1 MSDDAKTILKRQSY
15 LAGLRTNFDS
25 WWQDIALRVLPAEAH
40 FTTTDAEGTKRTERL
55 FDSSAAM
62 ANERFAA
69 VMEDLLTARTQ
80 RWHGLKPPAR
90 YAELMDNQAVRI
102 WYEQAR
108 DVLFATRY
116 SRRANFASQKQQGY
130 EGLGA
135 FGNSAMFIDEKVG
148 DRVSPARYISCHMS
162 EITWAQD
169 EAGLVNQVYRKFP
182 MQAGNAMKRFGNQL
196 PEKIR
201 KAAEQNPFQNFD
213 FIHCVKPNE
222 ERIRGRLDYRGMPWS
237 GYYVVCEGGG
247 SVLQAGGYRTWPWAI
262 GRYKLSTRETYGR
275 SPAMLAWPAIMT
287 LQEQKKTVLRA
298 GQTNVHPPVLLT
310 EEGALEPFSLRPG
323 ALNPGLV
330 SDKGEPLAIP
340 FKTGADV
347 PLGLELMQIEKQDI
361 KDAFLQTIFEVL
373 VENPQMTATQ
383 VLEVVQQ
390 RGVLLAPTMGR
401 QMSEDLG
408 PMVEREMDI
417 AQAAGLLPPMPDELL
432 ELDEQYEVE
441 YTSPLAR
448 AMRAPDAIAVQRTL
462 EILPGAI
469 AIDPNAAYVFDIPA
483 SMREV
488 AEINGY
494 PAKLMRDKD
503 QIEAIVAQKNA
514 QEQAAALTAAAP
526 DLSQAALNA
535 AKAEDLR
542 SAA

>member
-1 MSDDAKTILKRQSY
+1 MSDDANTIIKHQAY
-15 LAGLRTNFDS
+15 LAGLRTNWDT
-25 WWQDIALRVLPAEAH
+25 WWQDIALRVLPSEAQ
-40 FTTTDAEGTKRTERL
+40 FTTTDSEGTKRTERL

-90 YAELMDNQAVRI
+90 YGDLAENQNVRA

-108 DVLFATRY
+108 DVLFAMRY
-116 SRRANFASQKQQGY
+116 STRANFAAQKQQGY
-130 EGLGA
+130 ESLGA

-148 DRVSPARYISCHMS
+148 DRISPARYIQCHMS

-169 EAGLVNQVYRKFP
+169 ESGRINLVYRKFP
-182 MQAGNAMKRFGNQL
+182 MQARNAVKRFGAKQL

-201 KAAEQNPFQNFD
+201 VAAEKDPFKTFD
-213 FIHCVKPNE
+213 FIHCTQPNE
-222 ERIRGRLDYRGMPWS
+222 ERIASRLDYRGMPWS
-237 GYYVVCEGGG
+237 SYYVTCEG
-247 SVLQAGGYRTWPWAI
+247 SVVLSEGGYRTWPWAL

-298 GQTNVHPPVLLT
+298 GQTNVHPPMLLT
-310 EEGALEPFSLRPG
+310 EEGALEAFSMRPG
-323 ALNPGLV
+323 ALNHGLV
-330 SDKGEPLAIP
+330 SDKGDVLAHPL
-340 FKTGADV
+340 KTGADV

-383 VLEVVQQ
+383 VLEIVQA

-401 QMSEDLG
+401 QQSEDIG
-408 PMVEREMDI
+408 PQVEREMDI
-417 AQAAGLLPPMPDELL
+417 AAAAGLLPPLPEELAEL
-432 ELDEQYEVE
+432 EEVYEVE

-448 AMRAPDAIAVQRTL
+448 AMRAPDALAIQRTL
-462 EILPGAI
+462 EVLPGAI
-469 AIDPNAAYVFDIPA
+469 AIDPSAAYVFDIPS

-494 PAKLMRDKD
+494 PAKLMRDQEKVD
-503 QIEAIVAQKNA
+503 AIVAQKN
-514 QEQAAALTAAAP
+514 QEQQSASIAAAAP

-535 AKAEDLR
+535 AKAEQLR
-542 SAA
+542 AA